1 MPRSFDISAD
11 YERDVEAV
19 LRAYR
24 EEDYWLARLAASG
37 VDEARL
43 ESLRLGGESGTDDT
57 IDVVTLQVIRSD
69 KLPALVTQLHRGDLC
84 IRREETW
91 GPVSGGVALATVAG
105 SIVDAPANVSGTA
118 ELAPTGPSVG
128 SRLEC
133 RITVHV
139 RVPLIGG
146 KLENFVGTRLADLVV
161 AEQRF
166 TTEWISTRGS

>member
-11 YERDVEAV
+11 YEGSVESV
-19 LRAYR
+19 LRAYS
-24 EEDYWLARLAASG
+24 EEDYWMARLAASG
-37 VDEARL
+37 VDEAKL
-43 ESLRLGGESGTDDT
+43 ESLRVGGESGNDGT

-69 KLPALVTQLHRGDLC
+69 KLPALITQIHRGDLC
-84 IRREETW
+84 IKREETW
-91 GPVSGGVALATVAG
+91 GPVSGGVAMATVAG

-118 ELAPTGPSVG
+118 ELAPTAKPVG

-146 KLENFVGTRLADLVV
+146 KLENFIGTRLADLVV
-161 AEQRF
+161 TEQRF
-166 TTEWISTRGS
+166 TTEWITHNT